1 MKINQYEWDTEA
13 DLIAEGAF
21 AEVFKA
27 RDTNTTGRYVALKVY
42 KEAVAKGTSGSS
54 AQKKYTL
61 EKEFGQIDGLSHTNI
76 VSYYGISYIHH
87 TDALGRDSS
96 YPVIIMEYAPEGTL
110 LDFQKS
116 KPSPKEVEL
125 VIEGILDGVRYL
137 HKEGVLH
144 RDLKPG
150 NILITRNR
158 RGEPVPKITDFG
170 ISRDLLSE
178 QTIEE
183 SLTAGVGTPHY
194 MAPEQFY
201 KKKFGLNQEISE
213 RTDYWAVGVIVCRL
227 LTGKLPFGH
236 GSKEYE
242 FIREAITS
250 STPDLSKV
258 PDKYHGLV
266 QNCLQ
271 KHAEQRSF
279 EFEAIVS
286 QTSNEKE
293 VSEVSSVEEPLAALE
308 EEEEL
313 TVTEVEADG
322 GIKEEPEFDSK
333 KKPRILIGDFS
344 RFQQVIITLF
354 LLANLVLGIA
364 IIYFGLT
371 DRDRF
376 PFLALF
382 YVVATMVILVR
393 VFRRQ
398 ELNRPLEVM
407 SFAFLLFYGLSTG
420 FLFTHLLIKY
430 NGDANLFLGLL
441 FAAVIDLIAVVWL
454 YLRLFPF
461 HFKTLNG
468 SVKAVIILSLFV
480 YLVSWVVPATYDDPA
495 MELMEDILYNR
506 VALDVIAL
514 PNVLF
519 FYALL
524 LFMSKTNLITMRKL
538 NTSVAALGI
547 VLLTLLWYALSEA
560 NHYNWIEDL
569 YVYMDWYKF
578 STGND
583 DGLGVGFYAWSLS
596 LSLVLFSL
604 IGQSYRKDSGISNR
618 LN

>member
-1 MKINQYEWDTEA
+1 
-13 DLIAEGAF
+13 
-21 AEVFKA
+21 
-27 RDTNTTGRYVALKVY
+27 
-42 KEAVAKGTSGSS
+42 
-54 AQKKYTL
+54 
-61 EKEFGQIDGLSHTNI
+61 
-76 VSYYGISYIHH
+76 
-87 TDALGRDSS
+87 
-96 YPVIIMEYAPEGTL
+96 
-110 LDFQKS
+110 
-116 KPSPKEVEL
+116 
-125 VIEGILDGVRYL
+125 
-137 HKEGVLH
+137 
-144 RDLKPG
+144 
-150 NILITRNR
+150 
-158 RGEPVPKITDFG
+158 
-170 ISRDLLSE
+170 
-178 QTIEE
+178 
-183 SLTAGVGTPHY
+183 
-194 MAPEQFY
+194 
-201 KKKFGLNQEISE
+201 
-213 RTDYWAVGVIVCRL
+213 
-227 LTGKLPFGH
+227 
-236 GSKEYE
+236 
-242 FIREAITS
+242 
-250 STPDLSKV
+250 
-258 PDKYHGLV
+258 
-266 QNCLQ
+266 
-271 KHAEQRSF
+271 
-279 EFEAIVS
+279 
-286 QTSNEKE
+286 
-293 VSEVSSVEEPLAALE
+293 
-308 EEEEL
+308 
-313 TVTEVEADG
+313 
-322 GIKEEPEFDSK
+322 
-333 KKPRILIGDFS
+333 
-344 RFQQVIITLF
+344 
-354 LLANLVLGIA
+354 
-364 IIYFGLT
+364 
-371 DRDRF
+371 
-376 PFLALF
+376 
-382 YVVATMVILVR
+382 
-393 VFRRQ
+393 
-398 ELNRPLEVM
+398 M

-441 FAAVIDLIAVVWL
+441 FAAVIDLIVVVWL